1 MIAVVMPCYRV
12 RDHVLEVIARI
23 GRECDAIYVVDDAC
37 PEGTGDHVE
46 AHCRDPRVRVLRH
59 AENQGVGGA
68 TLTGYRA
75 ALADGAT
82 VLVKLDGDGQMDP
95 AQIPRLVAPIVAGK
109 ADYAKGNR
117 FHDLDSLRRMPGVR
131 LAGNSVLSFVTKLST
146 GYWNVIDPTNGFTA
160 LHSAVARELPFEKL
174 SRRFF
179 FESDLLFRLGIL
191 RAVVCDVRMPT
202 IYSNEKSTLVVPRI
216 VPVFLFGHAKN
227 TLKRIFYS
235 YYLRNFNIA
244 SIEIVVGL
252 LFISF
257 GSAVGV
263 RHWWLS
269 HDTGVPATSGTVM
282 LAALPV
288 IVGVQLV
295 LAFLSYDLQN
305 VPREPLSGQPPD
317 PYELVVRKDAPEQT
331 GEREREEAQG
341 L

>member
-1 MIAVVMPCYRV
+1 VIAVVVPCYRV
-12 RDHVLEVIARI
+12 RDQVLAVLGQI
-23 GRECDAIYVVDDAC
+23 GKECDAIYVVDDAC
-37 PEGTGDHVE
+37 PEGSGDYVRD
-46 AHCRDPRVRVLRH
+46 HCRDPRVRVLRH
-59 AENQGVGGA
+59 AQNQGVGGA
-68 TLTGYRA
+68 VVTGYRA
-75 ALADGAT
+75 ALSEGAT
-82 VLVKLDGDGQMDP
+82 LLVKLDGDGQMDP
-95 AQIPRLVAPIVAGK
+95 HQIPRLVAPILAGK

-117 FHDLDSLRRMPGVR
+117 FYDLDTLLRMPRLR

-160 LHSAVARELPFEKL
+160 LDAEVARQLPFEKIA
-174 SRRFF
+174 RGFF
-179 FESDLLFRLGIL
+179 FESDLLFRLGVL
-191 RAVVCDVRMPT
+191 RAVVRDVPMPA
-202 IYSNEKSTLVVPRI
+202 IYGDEKSALVVPRI
-216 VPVFLFGHAKN
+216 IPQFLLGHTRN
-227 TLKRIFYS
+227 TAKRILYS

-252 LFISF
+252 LSILF
-257 GSAVGV
+257 GASVGL

-305 VPREPLSGQPPD
+305 VPREPLSGQPAD
-317 PYELVVRKDAPEQT
+317 SHELVVRKDAPEGT
-331 GEREREEAQG
+331 RERERKGAQR

>member
-1 MIAVVMPCYRV
+1 MIAVVIPCYRV
-12 RDHVLEVIARI
+12 RDQILGVVARI
-23 GRECDAIYVVDDAC
+23 GKECGAIYVVDDAC
-37 PEGTGDHVE
+37 PEGTGDHVL
-46 AHCRDPRVRVLRH
+46 AHCRDSRVRVLRH
-59 AENQGVGGA
+59 TENQGVGGA
-68 TLTGYRA
+68 TMTGYHA

-82 VLVKLDGDGQMDP
+82 QLVKLDGDGQMDP
-95 AQIPRLVAPIVAGK
+95 AQIPRLVAPLLARR

-117 FHDLDSLRRMPGVR
+117 FYDLDSLLRMPFLR
-131 LAGNSVLSFVTKLST
+131 LVGNSLLSFVTKLST

-160 LHSAVARELPFEKL
+160 LDAEVARQLPFQKI

-179 FESDLLFRLGIL
+179 FESDLLFRLGVL
-191 RAVVCDVRMPT
+191 RAVVSDVPMPT
-202 IYSNEKSTLVVPRI
+202 IYGNETSALVVYRI
-216 VPVFLFGHAKN
+216 IPEFLMGHARN
-227 TLKRIFYS
+227 TAKRIFYS

-244 SIEIVVGL
+244 SIEVVAGLLSILFGAAVGL
-252 LFISF
+252 
-257 GSAVGV
+257 

-305 VPREPLSGQPPD
+305 VPREPLSGQAAD
-317 PYELVVRKDAPEQT
+317 SHELVVGKYPPEEA
-331 GEREREEAQG
+331 GKREREEAQR

>member
-1 MIAVVMPCYRV
+1 MIAVVIPCYRV
-12 RDHVLEVIARI
+12 REQVLEVIARI
-23 GRECDAIYVVDDAC
+23 GRECHAIYVVDDDC
-37 PEGTGDHVE
+37 PEGTGGYVE

-59 AENQGVGGA
+59 TQNQGVGGA

-95 AQIPRLVAPIVAGK
+95 AQIPRLLAPVIAGK

-117 FHDLDSLRRMPGVR
+117 FHDVDSLLHMPRVR
-131 LAGNSVLSFVTKLST
+131 LAGNSILSFVTKLST
-146 GYWNVIDPTNGFTA
+146 GYWNVMDPTNGFTA
-160 LHSAVARELPFEKL
+160 LHGAVARKLSLEKI

-179 FESDLLFRLGIL
+179 FESDLLFRLGVL
-191 RAVVCDVRMPT
+191 RAVVDDVPMPT
-202 IYSNEKSTLVVPRI
+202 IYGNEKSSLVLPRI
-216 VPVFLFGHAKN
+216 LLEFLSGHAKN
-227 TLKRIFYS
+227 TFKRIFYS

-252 LFISF
+252 VSILF
-257 GSAVGV
+257 GSTIGV

-282 LAALPV
+282 LAALPIV
-288 IVGVQLV
+288 VGVQLL

-305 VPREPLSGQPPD
+305 VPREPLSGQAAD
-317 PYELVVRKDAPEQT
+317 PYELVVRKDTPKET
-331 GEREREEAQG
+331 GEGKRE
-341 L
+341 

>member
-1 MIAVVMPCYRV
+1 MIAVVIPCYRV
-12 RDHVLEVIARI
+12 REQVLGVIARI
-23 GRECDAIYVVDDAC
+23 GKECHAIYIVDDEC

-59 AENQGVGGA
+59 IQNQGVGGA

-95 AQIPRLVAPIVAGK
+95 AQIPRLLAPIVAGK

-117 FHDLDSLRRMPGVR
+117 FHDVDSLLCMPRVR

-146 GYWNVIDPTNGFTA
+146 GYWNVMDPTNGFTA
-160 LHSAVARELPFEKL
+160 LNGAVARKLTFEKI

-179 FESDLLFRLGIL
+179 FESDLLFRLGVL
-191 RAVVCDVRMPT
+191 RAVVDDVPMPT
-202 IYSNEKSTLVVPRI
+202 IYGNEKSSLVLPRI
-216 VPVFLFGHAKN
+216 LLEFLSGHAKN
-227 TLKRIFYS
+227 TFKRIFYS

-252 LFISF
+252 VSILF
-257 GSAVGV
+257 GSTIGV

-282 LAALPV
+282 LAALPIV
-288 IVGVQLV
+288 VGVQLL

-305 VPREPLSGQPPD
+305 VPREPLSGQAAD
-317 PYELVVRKDAPEQT
+317 PYELVVCKDAPKEPGE
-331 GEREREEAQG
+331 GEREGTQR

>member
-12 RDHVLEVIARI
+12 RDQVLDVIARI

-82 VLVKLDGDGQMDP
+82 VLVKLDGDGQMNP
-95 AQIPRLVAPIVAGK
+95 AQIPRLVAPIVRGK

-117 FHDLDSLRRMPGVR
+117 FHDLDSLLRMPRVR

-179 FESDLLFRLGIL
+179 FESDLLFRLGVL
-191 RAVVCDVRMPT
+191 RAVVYDVPMPT

-227 TLKRIFYS
+227 TLKRILYS

-252 LFISF
+252 LSISF

-305 VPREPLSGQPPD
+305 VPREPLSGQPAD